1 MAPWRGDF
9 LPTATSPRIRYVARV
24 PKDEFSHTAT
34 ANASPREVF
43 NVLDEP
49 MTWEQIGGVDKVTD
63 AVVDAEGR
71 LQRFGFE
78 VRAAGKTYVG
88 RATPHMRIEDELM
101 AWNVDTTEIKG
112 TTSVAL
118 RPAGESTEVTVTLEV
133 ESKGLLASMFFPV
146 IASAIG
152 SGLPRS
158 VEEFT
163 TRFE

>member
-1 MAPWRGDF
+1 M
-9 LPTATSPRIRYVARV
+9 

-34 ANASPREVF
+34 ANATPQEVF
-43 NVLDEP
+43 DVLDEP
-49 MTWEQIGGVDKVTD
+49 TTWEQIGGVDRVTD

-78 VRAAGKTYVG
+78 VRAAGKSYVG
-88 RATPHMRIEDELM
+88 VATPHIRVEDELM
-101 AWNVDTTEIKG
+101 AWDVDTSEIKG

-118 RPAGESTEVTVTLEV
+118 RPLGESTEITVTLEV
-133 ESKGLLASMFFPV
+133 ESKGILASMFFPV

>member
-1 MAPWRGDF
+1 M
-9 LPTATSPRIRYVARV
+9 

-34 ANASPREVF
+34 AQASPKEVF
-43 NVLDEP
+43 DVLDEP
-49 MTWEQIGGVDKVTD
+49 ATWEQIGGVDRVTD
-63 AVVDAEGR
+63 PVIDSEGR
-71 LQRFGFE
+71 LQGFGFE
-78 VRAAGKTYVG
+78 VRAAGKSYVG

-118 RPAGESTEVTVTLEV
+118 RPVGESTEVTVTLEV

-146 IASAIG
+146 IAAAVG
-152 SGLPRS
+152 NGLPRS